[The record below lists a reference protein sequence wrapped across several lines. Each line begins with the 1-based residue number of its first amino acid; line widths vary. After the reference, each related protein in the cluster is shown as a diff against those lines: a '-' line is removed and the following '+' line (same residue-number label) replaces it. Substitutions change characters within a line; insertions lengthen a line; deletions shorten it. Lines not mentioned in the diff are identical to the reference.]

1 MSLERIELN
10 GVWYVRE
17 DSLNTKSG
25 FTFDG
30 WTDKDCK
37 DKFSTSI
44 DIFYEDDDYLL
55 EYSIIA
61 PDEASEIAGRMP
73 DIKVTIKETA
83 QSEFWDNTAF
93 LRGLAELNEE
103 SIKSAQE
110 YDKFKVTDELLNIVI
125 NLLKYAKIKGHL

>member
-1 MSLERIELN
+1 MNEDRIELN

-25 FTFDG
+25 FTFEG
-30 WTDKDCK
+30 WTDEVCK
-37 DKFSTSI
+37 DQFSTNI

-61 PDEASEIAGRMP
+61 ADEAGEVAGRMP
-73 DIKVTIKETA
+73 DIKITLKETA
-83 QSEFWDNTAF
+83 QSEFWDNAAF
-93 LRGLAELNEE
+93 LRGLAELHEE
-103 SIKSAQE
+103 SIKAAQE

-125 NLLKYAKIKGHL
+125 NLLKYAKRKGHL

>member
-1 MSLERIELN
+1 MNAERIEIN

-17 DSLNTKSG
+17 DSVNTKSN
-25 FTFDG
+25 FDFDE
-30 WTDKDCK
+30 WPEADCK
-37 DKFSTSI
+37 DSFSTSI

-61 PDEASEIAGRMP
+61 AEEAGEVSGRMP

-83 QSEFWDNTAF
+83 QSEFWDNATF

-110 YDKFKVTDELLNIVI
+110 YDKFKVTDELLNIII
-125 NLLKYAKIKGHL
+125 NLLRYAKRNGHV

>member
-1 MSLERIELN
+1 MNVERIEIN

-17 DSLNTKSG
+17 DSVNTKSN
-25 FTFDG
+25 FTFDE
-30 WTDKDCK
+30 WPDADCK
-37 DKFSTSI
+37 DNFSTSI
-44 DIFYEDDDYLL
+44 EIFYEDEDYLL

-61 PDEASEIAGRMP
+61 AEEAGEVSGRMP

-83 QSEFWDNTAF
+83 QSEFWDNSSF

-125 NLLKYAKIKGHL
+125 NLLRHAKTKGHL